1 MIKNFTK
8 IFALILTLIFSANY
22 YSQCTGCTVTNP
34 TLSGN
39 YTFASGS
46 TVCFTSNATLGDVT
60 FLNNSKIC
68 VAPGVTVTIEYNVNS
83 AAGDNITFEI
93 GGTLQFIQSININ
106 ANLTTNIQSNG
117 LLKAGSTGNNNFSF
131 NGSNNTLNNS
141 GTMQVNVLQFQNS
154 GATNIV
160 DNYGILTIGSNIN
173 IQGNTTFR
181 NFQTINIGDSFNS
194 NATSTYINCG
204 TINSSKG
211 FNLGGG
217 RVINTGNF
225 NVPSGNLDLPN
236 GSRIENYG
244 AFSCGGTVNN
254 NGVSSTI
261 YNEGLFTITNYGG
274 VGWLRGPDSSSKKGY
289 FETANQMTINSAKV
303 GPNLDFK
310 RTSGASTQA
319 TVFNTAPTY
328 VTSTG
333 TTTTQAGAN
342 VSFDCRTA
350 GNCTAP
356 LVTNIDLC
364 PNIDGTFPPQA
375 NDDAYTIAA
384 GSSATSNVLAN
395 DFAQYNGAAATT
407 SNVIITQ
414 VSTTYSGVNVN
425 TSGVV
430 SVAAGTPVG
439 TYTIVYRICSISN
452 TSSCDSATVTVTVS
466 LDSDGDGILDS
477 TDLDDDNDGILDTT
491 ENPCTL
497 VQVQWNHNADGG
509 QSDFAT
515 YGDDVTTTSPH
526 FTSASNV
533 TFGAGLDET
542 TDNYAYTYLLRNATA
557 TTFAAAK
564 TANDYAQ
571 VSYTPNKKMF
581 LNGLNFGFYQSTGS
595 PELNINNFKMAVEY
609 STSATFTS
617 PTLLLQDVQI
627 GTLTADGYTTVN
639 NSINNLLLQ
648 SGTTYYF
655 RIYFYDEQNTD
666 PNNRVRLDDVFF
678 PHCLFVDTDNDQT
691 EDYLDLDSDGDNCP
705 DAIEGG
711 DNVTAEMLDGIG
723 RINVA
728 ANGTTTPVVVDA
740 YGVPVVTNTGSTF
753 NVDGQAQGQTAG
765 SSANASVNGCY
776 CYKPAQTTG
785 TGLDTNHGIT
795 ALGRAGDDNSNWPMV
810 RKGAWTVLEAKTK
823 GFVVNR
829 LTNDQINAIPSADLR
844 EGMMVYNINQDC
856 LQINI
861 DGTATGWKCFNTQ
874 TCPDL

>member
-22 YSQCTGCTVTNP
+22 YAQCTGCTVTNP
-34 TLSGN
+34 VLSGN

-60 FLNNSKIC
+60 FQNNSKIC
-68 VAPGVTVTIEYNVNS
+68 VAPGVTVTIAYNVIS

-93 GGTLQFIQSININ
+93 GGTLQFNQSVNIN

-117 LLKAGSTGNNNFSF
+117 LLKVGDTGNNNFTFS
-131 NGSNNTLNNS
+131 GLNNTLNNS
-141 GTMQVNVLQFQNS
+141 GTMQVNVLDFLNS

-181 NFQTINIGDSFNS
+181 NFQTINIGDGFNS

-204 TINSSKG
+204 TINSKG

-225 NVPSGNLDLPN
+225 NVSSGSLDLPN

-244 AFSCGGTVNN
+244 AFSSGGNVNN
-254 NGVSSTI
+254 NGVSSII

-289 FETANQMTINSAKV
+289 FETVNQMTINSAKV

-310 RTSGASTQA
+310 RTSGASTQT

-333 TTTTQAGAN
+333 TTTTQTGAN
-342 VSFDCRTA
+342 VTFDCRATA
-350 GNCTAP
+350 NCSAP
-356 LVTNIDLC
+356 LVTNIGLC

-375 NDDAYTIAA
+375 NDDAYTIAP
-384 GSSATSNVLAN
+384 GSSANSNVLAN
-395 DFAQYNGAAATT
+395 DFAQYNGATATT
-407 SNVIITQ
+407 SNVTITQ
-414 VSTTYSGVNVN
+414 ISTTNSGVNVN

-466 LDSDGDGILDS
+466 LDSDGDGVLDS

-497 VQVQWNHNADGG
+497 VQVQWNHNADVG

-533 TFGAGLDET
+533 TFGAGLDDT
-542 TDNYAYTYLLRNATA
+542 TDN
-557 TTFAAAK
+557 
-564 TANDYAQ
+564 
-571 VSYTPNKKMF
+571 
-581 LNGLNFGFYQSTGS
+581 
-595 PELNINNFKMAVEY
+595 
-609 STSATFTS
+609 
-617 PTLLLQDVQI
+617 
-627 GTLTADGYTTVN
+627 
-639 NSINNLLLQ
+639 
-648 SGTTYYF
+648 
-655 RIYFYDEQNTD
+655 
-666 PNNRVRLDDVFF
+666 
-678 PHCLFVDTDNDQT
+678 
-691 EDYLDLDSDGDNCP
+691 
-705 DAIEGG
+705 
-711 DNVTAEMLDGIG
+711 
-723 RINVA
+723 
-728 ANGTTTPVVVDA
+728 
-740 YGVPVVTNTGSTF
+740 
-753 NVDGQAQGQTAG
+753 
-765 SSANASVNGCY
+765 
-776 CYKPAQTTG
+776 
-785 TGLDTNHGIT
+785 
-795 ALGRAGDDNSNWPMV
+795 
-810 RKGAWTVLEAKTK
+810 
-823 GFVVNR
+823 
-829 LTNDQINAIPSADLR
+829 
-844 EGMMVYNINQDC
+844 
-856 LQINI
+856 
-861 DGTATGWKCFNTQ
+861 
-874 TCPDL
+874 